1 MNTPLLFFR
10 RLNWFLIAPALLL
23 VLFGIV
29 MSYSLSTAQDV
40 PDFSIFWKQVIF
52 SFVGIILLF
61 ILSAVD
67 YRFYKSWYIAIYSVA
82 VLLLVGVLI
91 FGVTIR
97 GTKGWF
103 NIFGVT
109 VQVVE
114 FVKILMIVAFSAYLV
129 RLKVSLVRFQDVFI
143 SGAAMAVLVILTFL
157 QPDLGSGILLL
168 GIFLGMLLLVKT
180 KRFYVIILILLIT
193 ISSIVGWFFVLQDFQ
208 KDRILTFLNPDRD
221 PLGVGYNLQ
230 QSIIAIGSGQLF
242 GRGLTLGPQSRLEF
256 LPEAQNDFIFA
267 VIAEAMGFAGVL
279 LLFFLFITMIIQLL
293 RVARRARDDFGI
305 LLASG
310 VAIALIVQTVVNI
323 STNLGL
329 LPVAGLP
336 LPLVSAGGSSLLVSL
351 GAIGIVASIDYHQR
365 LGLK

>member
-1 MNTPLLFFR
+1 MSTPLLFFR
-10 RLNWFLIAPALLL
+10 RLNWLLITPALLL

-61 ILSAVD
+61 ILSSID
-67 YRFYKSWYIAIYSVA
+67 YRFYKSWYIGVYSLA
-82 VLLLVGVLI
+82 VLLLISVLL

-97 GTKGWF
+97 GTRGWF

-114 FVKILMIVAFSAYLV
+114 FVKLLMIIAFSAYLV
-129 RLKVSLVRFQDVFI
+129 RLKVSLVRFQDVVI
-143 SGAAMAVLVILTFL
+143 SGAGMAILVILTFL
-157 QPDLGSGILLL
+157 QPDLGSGMLLL

-180 KRFYVIILILLIT
+180 KRLYIIILILIIV
-193 ISSIVGWFFVLQDFQ
+193 ISSTIGWFFILQDFQ
-208 KDRILTFLNPDRD
+208 KDRILTFINPERD
-221 PLGVGYNLQ
+221 PLGAGYNLQ

-256 LPEAQNDFIFA
+256 LPEAQNDFVFA

-279 LLFFLFITMIIQLL
+279 LLFFLFVFLILQLL

-310 VAIALIVQTVVNI
+310 IAIALIIQTVINI

-336 LPLVSAGGSSLLVSL
+336 LPFVSAGGSSLLVSL

-365 LGLK
+365 MGLK